1 MTPVIINDNPRTAR
15 KLPSN
20 SGKYQRVALTTDDEF
35 ERDWNHAISGNELV
49 QRVHQHIEDLYA
61 RAEDC
66 RYALTPEQ
74 FMLEM
79 EQRIMKW

>member
-1 MTPVIINDNPRTAR
+1 MTPVMLNDNPRTER

-20 SGKYQRVALTTDDEF
+20 SEKYPCVKKTLDKETFD
-35 ERDWNHAISGNELV
+35 
-49 QRVHQHIEDLYA
+49 
-61 RAEDC
+61 EDC

-79 EQRIMKW
+79 EKRIMKW